1 MNTRPTS
8 YGIILLLLAL
18 SACGGDADRPNEET
32 PTEGTPPAVE
42 SPTLPGG
49 ALRENRPSAAL
60 GVYVSTFMSRGLHTP
75 IATAVEGTTAVLKL
89 SPLAVTEDDLEQT
102 FSLLQEFGA
111 ILQVN
116 VIDLLN
122 RSTDR
127 PKTLNDYTANL
138 QAVGTRSKQHTVEL
152 ETRLD
157 ILEPKLRE
165 ERRTVNDLQRTL
177 NTAVRDQDY
186 ALAGALQRDLLE
198 AQTAFTKSDS
208 LNNRIEDLIDAFE
221 DLLEIGERRLKA
233 IEVNR
238 EVLIAGLSVENVPGL
253 EDLGVIREPERNR
266 DRNEPSPFGEP
277 Q

>member
-1 MNTRPTS
+1 
-8 YGIILLLLAL
+8 
-18 SACGGDADRPNEET
+18 
-32 PTEGTPPAVE
+32 
-42 SPTLPGG
+42 
-49 ALRENRPSAAL
+49 
-60 GVYVSTFMSRGLHTP
+60 MSRGLHTP